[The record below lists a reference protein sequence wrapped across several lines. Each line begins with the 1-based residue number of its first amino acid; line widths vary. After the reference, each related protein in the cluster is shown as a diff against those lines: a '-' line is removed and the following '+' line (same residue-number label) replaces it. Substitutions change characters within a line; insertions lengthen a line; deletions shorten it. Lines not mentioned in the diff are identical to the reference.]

1 MWKLLIRFL
10 LMLAVSFY
18 LFPFMFTFLPTDTL
32 NTKNLMAGFGF
43 LAFVFDS
50 IRKRSMKLSEPT
62 LFAAML
68 AAIFSVWCLYSVTA
82 SNTYEMDYASYIM
95 SFFIWMAGAYGVYAL
110 LGLVHEKVTLEIL
123 VRYLAAVGLF
133 QCVIA
138 VLIDNV
144 GAVDSFVDR
153 IMYVPGDY
161 YRVNHR
167 MYGLGAA
174 LDPAGIRFS
183 VILIMIAHLFSTNAN
198 VRSNGTYQAL
208 LLGSYAVIL
217 VIGAVISRTTVIGGA
232 MGIVYII
239 ISLFR
244 MRKGGFVTLRMVQAF
259 FWFFIVLAVIIGVT
273 IYLYRSSETFY
284 GYVRFGFEG
293 FFSWVETGEFT
304 TGSTD
309 VLETMWVWP
318 GDLHTWIFGR
328 GTYGV
333 YENYSDIGYVNFV
346 FYCGL
351 VGLVIFSI
359 YFLYCHLVLNRK
371 FNNFHIAS
379 WMLVALTFIVWLK
392 VTSDIF
398 FIDALLF
405 CIAGDYDDDAVLT
418 GDAVNILPDDIGVRK
433 LQRRI

>member
-1 MWKLLIRFL
+1 MRKVLISIL

-18 LFPFMFTFLPTDTL
+18 LFPFMFTVLPTESL
-32 NTKNLMAGFGF
+32 NSKNLMAGFGL

-50 IRKRSMKLSEPT
+50 IRKRSMTLSEPT
-62 LFAAML
+62 LFAALL
-68 AAIFSVWCLYSVTA
+68 AAVFSVWCLYSVTTA
-82 SNTYEMDYASYIM
+82 DTYLMEYASYIL
-95 SFFIWMAGAYGVYAL
+95 SFFIWMAGAYGVYFL
-110 LGLVHEKVTLEIL
+110 LNTVYEEVTLEIL

-133 QCVIA
+133 QCVTA

-144 GAVDSFVDR
+144 GAVETLVDK
-153 IMYVPGDY
+153 IMYVPDNFY
-161 YRVNHR
+161 KVHHR

-198 VRSNGTYQAL
+198 VRSNSTYQAL

-217 VIGAVISRTTVIGGA
+217 VIGAVISRTTVVGGV
-232 MGIVYII
+232 MGIAYIV

-244 MRKGGFVTLRMVQAF
+244 MRKGGFVTVRMVRAF

-273 IYLYRSSETFY
+273 VFFYRTSETFY
-284 GYVRFGFEG
+284 GYLRFGFEG
-293 FFSWVETGEFT
+293 FFSWVETGEFS

-309 VLETMWVWP
+309 VLETMWIWP
-318 GDLHTWIFGR
+318 SDLHTWIFGR
-328 GTYGV
+328 GTFGV
-333 YENYSDIGYVNFV
+333 FENKSDIGYVNFT

-351 VGLVIFSI
+351 VGMVIFSI
-359 YFLYCHLVLNRK
+359 FFLYCHLVQNRK
-371 FNNFHIAS
+371 FSNFQIAS

-405 CIAGDYDDDAVLT
+405 CIAGDDDDNPELTDNAVS
-418 GDAVNILPDDIGVRK
+418 ILPDDIGVRK
-433 LQRRI
+433 

>member
-1 MWKLLIRFL
+1 MQKLLLRFIV
-10 LMLAVSFY
+10 MLAVSFY
-18 LFPFMFTFLPTDTL
+18 LFPFMFTILPTESL
-32 NTKNLMAGFGF
+32 NSKNLMAGFGF
-43 LAFVFDS
+43 LCFVFDS
-50 IRKRSMKLSEPT
+50 IRKRSMKLSEAT
-62 LFAAML
+62 LFAGLL

-82 SNTYEMDYASYIM
+82 ANTYEMDYASYIS
-95 SFFIWMAGAYGVYAL
+95 SFIIWMSGAYGVYFLMNA
-110 LGLVHEKVTLEIL
+110 VHGKADQETLIC
-123 VRYLAAVGLF
+123 YLAAVGLF
-133 QCVIA
+133 QCVTA

-144 GAVDSFVDR
+144 GAVESLVDK

-161 YRVNHR
+161 YKEHQR

-198 VRSNGTYQAL
+198 VRSNSTYQAL

-217 VIGAVISRTTVIGGA
+217 VIGAVISRTTVVGGA
-232 MGIVYII
+232 MGIVYIV

-244 MRKGGFVTLRMVQAF
+244 MRKGGFVTIRMVQAF

-293 FFSWVETGEFT
+293 FFSWVETGEFS

-309 VLETMWVWP
+309 VLEQMWVWP
-318 GDLHTWIFGR
+318 DDLHTWIFGR

-333 YENYSDIGYVNFV
+333 YENDSDIGYVNFT

-351 VGLVIFSI
+351 IGMVLFSI
-359 YFLYCHLVLNRK
+359 YFLYCHLVQNRK
-371 FNNFHIAS
+371 FKEFFIAS
-379 WMLVALTFIVWLK
+379 WMLVALTFIVWCK
-392 VTSDIF
+392 VTTDIF

-405 CIAGDYDDDAVLT
+405 CMTGDYDDEQEETDAS
-418 GDAVNILPDDIGVRK
+418 NILPSDIGVRN
-433 LQRRI
+433 L

>member
-1 MWKLLIRFL
+1 MGKLLIRFVV
-10 LMLAVSFY
+10 MLAVSFY
-18 LFPFMFTFLPTDTL
+18 LFPFIFTFLPSDTF
-32 NTKNLMAGFGF
+32 NSKNLMAGFGF

-62 LFAAML
+62 LFAGL
-68 AAIFSVWCLYSVTA
+68 FAAVFSVWCLYSVTVA
-82 SNTYEMDYASYIM
+82 NTYEMDYASYIV
-95 SFFIWMAGAYGVYAL
+95 SFFIWMSGAYGVYFLMNA
-110 LGLVHEKVTLEIL
+110 VHGKADLETLIC
-123 VRYLAAVGLF
+123 YLAAVGLF
-133 QCVIA
+133 QCVTA
-138 VLIDNV
+138 VLIDNI
-144 GAVDSFVDR
+144 GAVESFVDR
-153 IMYVPGDY
+153 IMYVPGNY
-161 YRVNHR
+161 YKEHQR

-198 VRSNGTYQAL
+198 VRSNSTYQAL

-217 VIGAVISRTTVIGGA
+217 VIGAVISRTTVVGGV
-232 MGIVYII
+232 MGIVYIV

-244 MRKGGFVTLRMVQAF
+244 MRKGGFVTLRMVRAF

-273 IYLYRSSETFY
+273 VYLYRTSETFY

-309 VLETMWVWP
+309 VLEQMWVWP
-318 GDLHTWIFGR
+318 EDLHTWIFGR

-333 YENYSDIGYVNFV
+333 FENDSDIGYVNFT

-351 VGLVIFSI
+351 VGMVIFSL
-359 YFLYCHLVLNRK
+359 YFLYCHLVQNRK
-371 FNNFHIAS
+371 FKEFFIAS
-379 WMLVALTFIVWLK
+379 WMLVALTFIVWFK
-392 VTSDIF
+392 VTTDIF

-405 CIAGDYDDDAVLT
+405 CIVGDYEDEQEETDAS
-418 GDAVNILPDDIGVRK
+418 NILPSDIGVRN
-433 LQRRI
+433 L

>member
-1 MWKLLIRFL
+1 
-10 LMLAVSFY
+10 MLAVSFY
-18 LFPFMFTFLPTDTL
+18 LFPFMFTFLPREAL

-62 LFAAML
+62 LFSALL
-68 AAIFSVWCLYSVTA
+68 AAIFSVWCLFSVTEA
-82 SNTYEMDYASYIM
+82 NTFEMDYASYIV
-95 SFFIWMAGAYGVYAL
+95 SFIIWMAGAYGVYFL
-110 LGLVHEKVTLEIL
+110 LRSVHEEVTLEIL

-133 QCVIA
+133 QCVMA
-138 VLIDNV
+138 VLIDNI
-144 GAVDSFVDR
+144 GGFETFVNK

-183 VILIMIAHLFSTNAN
+183 VILIMIAHLFSTNDN
-198 VRSNGTYQAL
+198 VRNNSTYQAL

-217 VIGAVISRTTVIGGA
+217 VIGAVISRTTIVGGA

-244 MRKGGFVTLRMVQAF
+244 MRKGGFVTTRMIASF
-259 FWFFIVLAVIIGVT
+259 FWFFIVMAVIIGVT
-273 IYLYRSSETFY
+273 VYFYRTSDTFY
-284 GYVRFGFEG
+284 SYLRFGFEG
-293 FFSWVETGEFT
+293 FFAWVETGEFS

-318 GDLHTWIFGR
+318 SDVKTWIIGR

-333 YENYSDIGYVNFV
+333 YENYSDIGYVNFT

-351 VGLVIFSI
+351 VGLVLFSI
-359 YFLYCHLVLNRK
+359 YFLYCHLVQNRK
-371 FNNFHIAS
+371 FKNFHIAS
-379 WMLVALTFIVWLK
+379 WMLVALTFVVWLK
-392 VTSDIF
+392 VTTDIF

-405 CIAGDYDDDAVLT
+405 CIAGDYDDEEDEEDAKPVL
-418 GDAVNILPDDIGVRK
+418 PSDIGIRN
-433 LQRRI
+433 L

>member
-1 MWKLLIRFL
+1 MRKFLIGFL

-18 LFPFMFTFLPTDTL
+18 LFPFMFTPLPTESL
-32 NTKNLMAGFGF
+32 NSKNLMAGFGL

-50 IRKRSMKLSEPT
+50 IRKRGMKISEPT
-62 LFAAML
+62 LFAMML
-68 AAIFSVWCLYSVTA
+68 AAVFSVWCLYSVTA
-82 SNTYEMDYASYIM
+82 SNTYEMDYASYIL
-95 SFFIWMAGAYGVYAL
+95 SFIIWMSGAYGVYFL
-110 LGLVHEKVTLEIL
+110 LNTAYDKVTIDIL
-123 VRYLAAVGLF
+123 VYYLAAAGLF
-133 QCVIA
+133 QCVTA

-144 GAVDSFVDR
+144 GVVESFVDR

-161 YRVNHR
+161 YKVHHR

-183 VILIMIAHLFSTNAN
+183 VILVMMAHVFSTSPR
-198 VRSNGTYQAL
+198 VRSNSTAQAL

-217 VIGAVISRTTVIGGA
+217 VIGAVISRTTVVGGA

-244 MRKGGFVTLRMVQAF
+244 MRKGGFITTRMVASF
-259 FWFFIVLAVIIGVT
+259 FWFFIVMAVILGVT
-273 IYLYRSSETFY
+273 IYFYRTSETFY
-284 GYVRFGFEG
+284 SYLRFGFEG
-293 FFSWVETGEFT
+293 FFSWVETGEFS

-318 GDLHTWIFGR
+318 DDLHTWIFGR

-333 YENYSDIGYVNFV
+333 FENDSDIGYVNFT

-351 VGLVIFSI
+351 VGLVLFSLFFI
-359 YFLYCHLVLNRK
+359 YCHFVQNRK
-371 FNNFHIAS
+371 FEHFQIAS

-392 VTSDIF
+392 VTTDIF

-405 CIAGDYDDDAVLT
+405 CIAGDFDDED
-418 GDAVNILPDDIGVRK
+418 GDEKDTSSILPTDIGVRNS
-433 LQRRI
+433 